1 MEIKMT
7 ADELLE
13 FYKEYYRD
21 GVTFE
26 KIFGKEYDFKSL
38 VQRYSPQEIVMRIQN
53 WRDANIAK

>member
-21 GVTFE
+21 GVTFQ

-38 VQRYSPQEIVMRIQN
+38 VKRYSMQEIAMCIQN
-53 WRDANIAK
+53 WRDANATN